1 VRERFSRLLSEA
13 LNVGAVAREMIAER
27 LPAAPRTVILY
38 DGFGNAER
46 VFVSGRAHRNE
57 PIAPSTAEDS
67 RLRNLWAMLRRAD
80 ADPLPHAKVRLMV
93 GAAQRDVTT
102 DDEGF
107 FHEWVDAPAPERI
120 DSEWVRVR
128 AELLPSDT
136 SSDAASTAGR
146 LLVPEVAPQMLVI
159 SDVDDTVLQSK
170 VTNLL
175 RAAQTIAFGNAR
187 TRLPFPGVAAFYH
200 ALRRGSSGKAKNALF
215 YVSSSPWNLYDVIT
229 QFLDFQ
235 GIPAGPVM
243 LRDLDI
249 DLGLGSPRRHH
260 EHKRDN
266 IRRVM
271 KTFGDVPAI
280 LIGDTSQQDPEIY
293 RDVVHEF
300 SGRVRAVY
308 IRNVNQ
314 DAERSQAIRA
324 LGDEIL
330 KAGSSLV
337 LADDTLAAA
346 RHAAEHGFIS
356 PDSLDDVAADKRAD
370 EGATTEKVD
379 APGARDVTDAPTPT
393 IVVEG
398 K

>member
-1 VRERFSRLLSEA
+1 MRDRFSRLLGEA
-13 LNVGAVAREMIAER
+13 LKAGGAAHRRISDR
-27 LPAAPRTVILY
+27 RTGAPSVMLY
-38 DGFGNAER
+38 DGFGNGER

-67 RLRNLWAMLRRAD
+67 RLQNLWAMLRRAD
-80 ADPLPHAKVRLMV
+80 ADPLPHAKVRLTV
-93 GAAQRDVTT
+93 GTTQLDVTA

-120 DSEWVRVR
+120 DAEWVRIR
-128 AELLPSDT
+128 ARLLPTETSD
-136 SSDAASTAGR
+136 DAAWGAGR
-146 LLVPEVAPQMLVI
+146 LLVPEVAPELIVI
-159 SDVDDTVLQSK
+159 SDVDDTVLRSR

-187 TRLPFPGVAAFYH
+187 TRLPFPGVAAFYQ
-200 ALRRGSSGKAKNALF
+200 ALRTGPGGKSKNALF

-235 GIPAGPVM
+235 GIPPGPVM

-249 DLGLGSPRRHH
+249 DLGMASSTLHH
-260 EHKRDN
+260 EHKREN

-271 KTFGDVPAI
+271 KTFAAVPAI

-300 SGRVRAVY
+300 SGQVKAVY

-314 DAERSQAIRA
+314 NVERSQAIQRLA
-324 LGDEIL
+324 DEIL
-330 KAGSSLV
+330 AVGSSLV

-356 PDSLDDVAADKRAD
+356 PDTLADVAADKRAD
-370 EGATTEKVD
+370 EGATLEKVD
-379 APGARDVTDAPTPT
+379 APGARQVDDAPTPT
-393 IVVEG
+393 IVVERE
-398 K
+398 